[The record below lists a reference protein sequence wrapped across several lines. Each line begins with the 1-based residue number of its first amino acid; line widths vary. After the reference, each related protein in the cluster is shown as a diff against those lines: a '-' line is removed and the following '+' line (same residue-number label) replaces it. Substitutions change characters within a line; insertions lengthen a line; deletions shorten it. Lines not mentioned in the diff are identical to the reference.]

1 MSSMYTDS
9 YGLGSTV
16 MAVGL
21 SAAAVFLPGQHVN
34 GVWLKYMSGGSMF
47 LGSGLSQTPGA
58 TMMLIGSEIISAG
71 GPARFYLYA
80 SGSTALAA
88 VGVSYSRGM
97 SSPIVGG

>member
-9 YGLGSTV
+9 YGLGSTL

-21 SAAAVFLPGQHVN
+21 SAAAVFLPGPYVN
-34 GVWLKYMSGGSMF
+34 GIWFKYASGGSLF

-58 TMMLIGSEIISAG
+58 TMMNIGSEIISAG

-80 SGSTALAA
+80 SGATSIAA

-97 SSPIVGG
+97 SSIIP

>member
-1 MSSMYTDS
+1 MYTDS

-21 SAAAVFLPGQHVN
+21 SAAAQFIPGPYVN
-34 GVWLKYMSGGSMF
+34 GLWFKYQSGGSMF

-58 TMMLIGSEIISAG
+58 TMMLIGSEIVSAG
-71 GPARFYLYA
+71 GPARFFLYA
-80 SGSTALAA
+80 TGATALAA

-97 SSPIVGG
+97 SSPIL

>member
-1 MSSMYTDS
+1 MYTDS

-21 SAAAVFLPGQHVN
+21 SAAARFIPGPNVN
-34 GVWLKYMSGGSMF
+34 GIWFKYASGGSMF

-71 GPARFYLYA
+71 GPAQFFLYA
-80 SGSTALAA
+80 TGSTALAS

-97 SSPIVGG
+97 SSPIIG